1 MKDIW
6 PNNFRG
12 GLLLGGAAA
21 LLVGLLM
28 GAVRNEPPL
37 LPVAVLGSAAE
48 NRAIPLSSTGRYQI
62 AAWDSDGSYG
72 AFVIDTSTG
81 TTKIAYTSGKGATG
95 RNVNNLGK
103 PFAQMP

>member
-1 MKDIW
+1 MKGIW

-12 GLLLGGAAA
+12 GMLLGGAGA

-37 LPVAVLGSAAE
+37 LPVAVLGSAE